1 MKCLYRIL
9 SSASRAFSDFPFLPL
24 DFFGDFVDFDDFVDF
39 GDFGDFDDFVDFV
52 PYLLLLFPFPPLLFF
67 LPLPFEL
74 PPPPES
80 GDCVTGA
87 LVGTG
92 VPTELGDMLG
102 DAVGE
107 AVPGELGLMLGA
119 GVSPGL
125 GPLIGGAVPGELG
138 FMLGAG
144 VSPRLGPM
152 LGEAFGEAVPGELG
166 LMLGTELGETLGAW
180 LTKSHNSIWA
190 VASSVKTSHAYVSS
204 VEKGYTEQLLVYV
217 KMESM
222 VTFSPAAFTPWI
234 SNCIPAGM
242 LDAPV
247 SPSLVIDVY
256 SKESPSLKSPASC
269 SVLPAMGPKLAG
281 SSSKTVIEVTETGDL
296 SSPPLSLIKKHCEAL
311 KPLSDPICTV
321 LSSHVPEKSKVKVKT
336 VGLHAHDWAITPCRS
351 ISNKSAVC
359 LKYCCNIIRFITP
372 PSF

>member
-24 DFFGDFVDFDDFVDF
+24 DFFGDFGDFGDFDDFV
-39 GDFGDFDDFVDFV
+39 DFGDFDDFVDFV
-52 PYLLLLFPFPPLLFF
+52 PYLLLLFPVPPLLFF

-119 GVSPGL
+119 GVST
-125 GPLIGGAVPGELG
+125 
-138 FMLGAG
+138 
-144 VSPRLGPM
+144 RLGPM

-234 SNCIPAGM
+234 SNCIP
-242 LDAPV
+242 
-247 SPSLVIDVY
+247 Y
-256 SKESPSLKSPASC
+256 
-269 SVLPAMGPKLAG
+269 
-281 SSSKTVIEVTETGDL
+281 
-296 SSPPLSLIKKHCEAL
+296 
-311 KPLSDPICTV
+311 
-321 LSSHVPEKSKVKVKT
+321 
-336 VGLHAHDWAITPCRS
+336 
-351 ISNKSAVC
+351 
-359 LKYCCNIIRFITP
+359 
-372 PSF
+372 